1 MKKILLIL
9 ISLSFVISCFPN
21 GRCEKL
27 EKEILKNPNVQEVKV
42 GQYDKWSQ
50 EIYFA
55 DIYLRNGG
63 YLLITEF
70 GRNLTGNWLS
80 VKCLGRNPDGTS
92 EYEFLCG
99 NYTTKETDE
108 SDSIKSYSMSAVRA
122 DALSIVLKK
131 EIHTVVDIINNY
143 DEIYI
148 LAETLAKETPE
159 ERTRRRKN
167 GEIQYNPNFSSILG
181 NFESDKC
188 WGQIF
193 ARKYSPERTYDKYT
207 DFMFADE

>member
-27 EKEILKNPNVQEVKV
+27 KKEILKNPNVQEVKT

-70 GRNLTGNWLS
+70 SRNLTGNWLS
-80 VKCLGRNPDGTS
+80 VKCLGRNTDGTS

-159 ERTRRRKN
+159 ERTNRRKD
-167 GEIQYNPNFSSILG
+167 GKIQDDPNFSTTFG